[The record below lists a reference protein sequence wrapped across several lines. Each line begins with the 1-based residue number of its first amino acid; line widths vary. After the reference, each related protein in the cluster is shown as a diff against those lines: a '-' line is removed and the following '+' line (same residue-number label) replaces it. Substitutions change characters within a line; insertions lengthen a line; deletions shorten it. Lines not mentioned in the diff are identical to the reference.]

1 MICWRCRSNSTWV
14 KVFFWINTENF
25 LLLKQIRILSIFFY
39 FFVKNAY
46 LTPKIT
52 HQIYINLENC
62 LDHCQKHWNELKI
75 LETFT
80 HDSINTGSSLPY
92 ISDVMTRKRRNMNG
106 IDMIRNNHI
115 LLKEIKCA
123 WNEHIHLQVTKTKK
137 APFLACWGLLFLCW
151 NFDRITS

>member
-1 MICWRCRSNSTWV
+1 MGESFFLDKYWKFSTT
-14 KVFFWINTENF
+14 KTNQDPLN
-25 LLLKQIRILSIFFY
+25 FFY

-52 HQIYINLENC
+52 HQIYMNLENC
-62 LDHCQKHWNELKI
+62 LDHCQKHWNQLKI

-92 ISDVMTRKRRNMNG
+92 ISDVMTRKRRILNG
-106 IDMIRNNHI
+106 NDMIRNNHI
-115 LLKEIKCA
+115 LLKERKCA

-137 APFLACWGLLFLCW
+137 TPFLACWGLLFLCW
-151 NFDRITS
+151 NFDRITL